1 PGATRYRLELRGGS
15 EARAEA
21 ALDAIPLATV
31 PRALALQLVE
41 MLRLDDGEVTADAPD
56 APREERADVDVE
68 PAASETAPVATP
80 AEPERAPDP
89 SPPATSSPAPSS
101 SPPLR
106 LAIGAHL
113 RNTPDTGAILAGP
126 RVLLD
131 LGLGHDLPL
140 SVRFDVAA
148 AFGGAPHELALGAV
162 DAGVAIF
169 LWARAAPELALRF
182 GPRLFVGHDFLI
194 EGDATRLSG
203 DVQVGVGVRVG

>member
-1 PGATRYRLELRGGS
+1 M
-15 EARAEA
+15 EAESASRHASRRA
-21 ALDAIPLATV
+21 AI
-31 PRALALQLVE
+31 
-41 MLRLDDGEVTADAPD
+41 
-56 APREERADVDVE
+56 
-68 PAASETAPVATP
+68 AASETAPVATP

-203 DVQVGVGVRVG
+203 DVQVGVGVRVGAELRLVPGVDLLIEAEVGTHLVDLALETAAGPSGLAGAYGGADLALGVEL